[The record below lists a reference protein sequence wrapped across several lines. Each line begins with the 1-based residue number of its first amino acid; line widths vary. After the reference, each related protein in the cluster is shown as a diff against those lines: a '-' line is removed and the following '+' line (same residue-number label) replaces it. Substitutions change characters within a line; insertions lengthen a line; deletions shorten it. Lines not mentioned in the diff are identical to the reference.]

1 MSRRRAVAALLATLA
16 MPAVSRAQ
24 SARVPRVGYLTLA
37 PLENKPS
44 GERLAFLDGMG
55 ELGYIDGKTIEI
67 VYQSGEMN
75 LDTLEFAAQSLVE
88 AKVDVIAAAGTV
100 PALAVKRLTRTIPIV
115 MVFASE
121 PVVAGLVASLARPG
135 GNVTGV
141 STIQTE
147 LDPKRLAMLKEIKP
161 AIARI
166 AVLWTRFHP
175 SHSAEL
181 KAVEAAAQSLGLTLE
196 SFDVTHDVLGVLRKM
211 DSRPP
216 DAIFVLWDVRTLNF
230 RSFIIDFAFKHS
242 LPTSM
247 PLEPYVE
254 AGGLISYGPNVQA
267 MFRRSAAYVHR
278 ILRGAK
284 PADLPV
290 ERPSKFDLVVNL
302 RTAQKLGLK
311 LPPSLVLLAD
321 RVID

>member
-1 MSRRRAVAALLATLA
+1 MNRRNALAALLATLA

-24 SARVPRVGYLTLA
+24 TARVPRIGYLTLA
-37 PLENKPS
+37 ALGNKPS
-44 GERLAFLDGMG
+44 GERLAFLEGMG
-55 ELGYIDGKTIEI
+55 ELGYIDGKTVEI
-67 VYQSGEMN
+67 IYHSGEMN
-75 LDTLEFAAQSLVE
+75 PDTLEFAAQSLVE

-100 PALAVKRLTRTIPIV
+100 PALAAKRLTRTIPIV
-115 MVFASE
+115 MIFSSE
-121 PVVAGLVASLARPG
+121 PVIAGLVADLARPG

-147 LDPKRLAMLKEIKP
+147 IDPKRLAMLKEISP
-161 AIARI
+161 AITRV

-175 SHSAEL
+175 SHGVEL
-181 KAVEAAAQSLGLTLE
+181 QAVEKAAQTLRLTLE
-196 SFDVTHDVLGVLRKM
+196 SFDVTDDLLGVLRKM
-211 DSRPP
+211 DSRLP
-216 DAIFVLWDVRTLNF
+216 DAIFVLWDVRTINF
-230 RSFIIDFAFKHS
+230 RQFIIDFALKHR

-254 AGGLISYGPNVQA
+254 AGGLMSYGPNVQS

-290 ERPSKFDLVVNL
+290 ERPSKIDLVVNL
-302 RTAQKLGLK
+302 KTAEKLGLK
-311 LPPSLVLLAD
+311 LPPALLLLAD
-321 RVID
+321 RVIE

>member
-1 MSRRRAVAALLATLA
+1 MNRRNALAALLATLA

-24 SARVPRVGYLTLA
+24 TARVPRIGYLTLA
-37 PLENKPS
+37 PLGNKPS
-44 GERLAFLDGMG
+44 GERLAFLEGMR
-55 ELGYIDGKTIEI
+55 ELGYIDRKTVEI
-67 VYQSGEMN
+67 IYQSGEMN
-75 LDTLEFAAQSLVE
+75 LDSLEFAAQSLVE

-100 PALAVKRLTRTIPIV
+100 PALAAKRLTRTIPIV
-115 MVFASE
+115 MIFASE
-121 PVVAGLVASLARPG
+121 PVIAGLVAGLARPG

-147 LDPKRLAMLKEIKP
+147 IDPKRLAMLKEISP
-161 AIARI
+161 AITRV

-175 SHSAEL
+175 SHDAEL
-181 KAVEAAAQSLGLTLE
+181 QAVGKAARSLGLTLE
-196 SFDVTHDVLGVLRKM
+196 SHDVTHDLLGVLRKM
-211 DSRPP
+211 ESRLP

-230 RSFIIDFAFKHS
+230 RQFIIDFALKHR

-254 AGGLISYGPNVQA
+254 AGGLMSYGPNVQS

-290 ERPSKFDLVVNL
+290 ERPSKLDLVVNL
-302 RTAQKLGLK
+302 KTAEKLGLK
-311 LPPSLVLLAD
+311 LPPALLLLAD
-321 RVID
+321 RVIE

>member
-37 PLENKPS
+37 PLEDKPS

-161 AIARI
+161 AIARV

>member
-1 MSRRRAVAALLATLA
+1 MNRRSAVATLLATLA

-24 SARVPRVGYLTLA
+24 AARVPRVGYLTLA
-37 PLENKPS
+37 PLGNKPS
-44 GERLAFLDGMG
+44 GERLAFLEGMG

-67 VYQSGEMN
+67 IYHSGEMN
-75 LDTLEFAAQSLVE
+75 LDTLEFAAQSLVD

-100 PALAVKRLTRTIPIV
+100 PALTVKQLTRTIPIV
-115 MVFASE
+115 MIFASE
-121 PVVAGLVASLARPG
+121 PVVGGLVASLARPG
-135 GNVTGV
+135 ANVTGV

-147 LDPKRLAMLKEIKP
+147 LDPKRLAMLKEINP
-161 AIARI
+161 AIARV

-175 SHSAEL
+175 SHRAEL
-181 KAVEAAAQSLGLTLE
+181 QAVEAAAPSLGLTLE
-196 SFDVTHDVLGVLRKM
+196 SFDVTHDILGVFRKM
-211 DSRPP
+211 ESRPP

-230 RSFIIDFAFKHS
+230 RQFIVDFALKHS

-267 MFRRSAAYVHR
+267 IFRRSAAYVHR

-302 RTAQKLGLK
+302 KTAQKLGLK

>member
-161 AIARI
+161 AIARV